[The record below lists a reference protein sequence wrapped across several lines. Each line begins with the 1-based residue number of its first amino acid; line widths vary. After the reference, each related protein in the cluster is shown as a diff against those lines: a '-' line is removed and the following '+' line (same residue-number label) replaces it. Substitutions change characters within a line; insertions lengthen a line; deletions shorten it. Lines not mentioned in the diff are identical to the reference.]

1 MAVKTVVAGS
11 TVSAQQL
18 KDLFRQIADG
28 SLGGYEMQ
36 AFLDH
41 RNPFAWER
49 NENGHIILSIVGLD
63 LTGEAE
69 VETLRRQKYNVGSWA
84 ESCFKSTNEDGFDS
98 VHRLVS
104 GQTYRVVL
112 VPGSEIENSS
122 ERTTQNLLAL
132 GERYGYLRP
141 QAGIIPR
148 LRERL
153 TDKQLEELGWW
164 YIVALHQ
171 PIVDV
176 VGRPRV
182 LGLHRVGGGRNVVAH
197 WDYPDFQWSGGG
209 TFAFLVPAEPSN
221 SVL

>member
-1 MAVKTVVAGS
+1 MGTIGNLPGERLAGLAS
-11 TVSAQQL
+11 
-18 KDLFRQIADG
+18 DLFHKVQKGVI
-28 SLGGYEMQ
+28 SLDELALFTQ
-36 AFLDH
+36 
-41 RNPFAWER
+41 RKNPFVWER
-49 NENGHIILSIVGLD
+49 NEHGHIVLSIVVLD
-63 LTGEAE
+63 LTGEVE
-69 VETLRRQKYNVGSWA
+69 VKALRRQKYNVGSWA

-122 ERTTQNLLAL
+122 ERATQNLLAL

-171 PIVDV
+171 PIIDT
-176 VGRPRV
+176 GGSPGV
-182 LGLHRVGGGRNVVAH
+182 LGLSRDGDGRRVDAGWDSPAH
-197 WDYPDFQWSGGG
+197 QWDAEGA
-209 TFAFLVPAEPSN
+209 FAFLVSANPSDL
-221 SVL
+221 VA